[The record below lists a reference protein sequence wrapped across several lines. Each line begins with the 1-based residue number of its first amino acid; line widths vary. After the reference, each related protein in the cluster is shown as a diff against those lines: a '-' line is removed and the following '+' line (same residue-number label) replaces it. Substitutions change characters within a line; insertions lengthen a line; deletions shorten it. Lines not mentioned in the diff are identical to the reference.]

1 MATPAATVHK
11 KKKKFNAGG
20 EINLRRF
27 SLWNPLLFMQ
37 QFGACVKHP
46 KVHPKVSLQFTRQYH
61 FDTH

>member
-46 KVHPKVSLQFTRQYH
+46 KVHPKVSLQFT
-61 FDTH
+61 